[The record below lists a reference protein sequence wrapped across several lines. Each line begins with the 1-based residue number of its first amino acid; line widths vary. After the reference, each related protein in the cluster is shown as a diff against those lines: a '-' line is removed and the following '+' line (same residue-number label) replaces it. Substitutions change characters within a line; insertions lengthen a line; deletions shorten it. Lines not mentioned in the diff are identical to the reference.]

1 MNKLARARQLHTQ
14 EIVLV
19 LPILPGKSEAWRRF
33 IQEIQ
38 GSRRSDYEASRRRL
52 GMFAERTWIS
62 TTAQGEQAII
72 IIEVED
78 PEQSLR
84 ELSNSE
90 TPFDVWFRQQIIK
103 LNGVDLRQALS
114 KLLPDRVS
122 AWQVSKSRSQNSIK

>member
-1 MNKLARARQLHTQ
+1 MNKLARGRELHTQ

-19 LPILPGKSEAWRRF
+19 FPILPGKSEAWRRF

-38 GSRRSDYEASRRRL
+38 GSRRSDYEGSRRRL
-52 GMFAERTWIS
+52 RIFAERTWIS

-122 AWQVSKSRSQNSIK
+122 AWQVSKV